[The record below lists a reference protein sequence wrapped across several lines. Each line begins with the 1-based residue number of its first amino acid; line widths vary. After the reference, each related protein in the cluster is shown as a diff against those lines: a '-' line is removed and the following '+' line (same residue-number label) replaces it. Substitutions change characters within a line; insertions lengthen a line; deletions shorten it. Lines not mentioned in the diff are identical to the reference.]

1 MDNNNISYVFGIDI
15 ALDSFTTRLV
25 SNEREP
31 KSISKNSET
40 FSNNNK
46 GLSKMLTWI
55 DKQNIDKSKTLF
67 VMEATNTY
75 WESCALYLNNRSLHV
90 CVVNPAKI
98 KYFAKS
104 KLTRSK
110 NDNIDAFVIACYGAV
125 NNPKLWNPPAPLLD
139 ELRELSR
146 RLSDLEK
153 NVSQEKNRLRALD
166 KKPIQHNNIINDI
179 NEHISFLES
188 KIEELKIIFKEK
200 IAQDKELYDSFN
212 TLNDV
217 KGIGFVTSSVLIT
230 ETWNF
235 TVFEHKNQ
243 LTAYAGMNPCDNQ
256 SGSSKKGKSK
266 MSKIGNPRIRSAVYM
281 AALSASVY
289 NDNMNVFYNRLIKN
303 NKTKKVALVAVAR
316 KLLVLAFTLVSK
328 KVKYDQN
335 YVSVKP
341 TI

>member
-75 WESCALYLNNRSLHV
+75 WESCALYLNNHSLHV

-98 KYFAKS
+98 KYFTES

-110 NDNIDAFVIACYGAV
+110 NDNIDAFVTTCYGTV
-125 NNPKLWNPPAPLLD
+125 NNPKLWNLPAPLLD

-153 NVSQEKNRLRALD
+153 NVLQEKNRLGALD
-166 KKPIQHNNIINDI
+166 KKPIQHNNIIDDI

-188 KIEELKIIFKEK
+188 
-200 IAQDKELYDSFN
+200 
-212 TLNDV
+212 
-217 KGIGFVTSSVLIT
+217 
-230 ETWNF
+230 
-235 TVFEHKNQ
+235 
-243 LTAYAGMNPCDNQ
+243 
-256 SGSSKKGKSK
+256 
-266 MSKIGNPRIRSAVYM
+266 R
-281 AALSASVY
+281 
-289 NDNMNVFYNRLIKN
+289 
-303 NKTKKVALVAVAR
+303 
-316 KLLVLAFTLVSK
+316 
-328 KVKYDQN
+328 
-335 YVSVKP
+335 
-341 TI
+341 